1 MSLEAYHNIIAR
13 KRVSFEAR
21 GLDSW
26 GDLPPSLF
34 PHQLHGIEFALRA
47 GRKFIGTEL
56 KDSYYAQAAKNL
68 REMEER
74 MAGGTLLEWIEAAE

>member
-1 MSLEAYHNIIAR
+1 MPLDLTD
-13 KRVSFEAR
+13 RVLRLYSNR
-21 GLDSW
+21 GEVVYS
-26 GDLPPSLF
+26 PF
-34 PHQLHGIEFALRA
+34 MGIGSEGWASLRA

-74 MAGGTLLEWIEAAE
+74 MAGGTLLEWREAAE